1 MKESR
6 IHTSVIG
13 SIRALMNNPP
23 GRAHVIEHS
32 DAIETITLSLAVE
45 NVKTK
50 LAVLEILGPLC
61 LVPGGH
67 KRVLTAL
74 TSFATYAGERTRFQ
88 GIMLDLARSRRE
100 NEFEVEL
107 KTQIMA
113 LINALLKFGAGA
125 ETLEFRLHLRFEFLM
140 LGIIPLIEKLKQ
152 YENHN
157 LNRHLEV
164 FILQR
169 ERDENVLRE
178 QMKDKVR
185 IPYEFL
191 LYEFLRTEPSAKKK
205 LEP

>member
-13 SIRALMNNPP
+13 CIKALMNNQS
-23 GRAHVIEHS
+23 GRAHVIEHK
-32 DAIETITLSLAVE
+32 DAIDTITLSLGVE

-50 LAVLEILGPLC
+50 LAVLEILAPLC

-88 GIMLDLARSRRE
+88 TVMLDLARSRRE

-113 LINALLKFGAGA
+113 LFNALLKFGAGA
-125 ETLEFRLHLRFEFLM
+125 ETVEFRLHLRFM
-140 LGIIPLIEKLKQ
+140 
-152 YENHN
+152 
-157 LNRHLEV
+157 
-164 FILQR
+164 
-169 ERDENVLRE
+169 VL
-178 QMKDKVR
+178 
-185 IPYEFL
+185 
-191 LYEFLRTEPSAKKK
+191 
-205 LEP
+205 